1 MRNRHQELLA
11 VGIFGASKLGDR
23 IEILLQRGRDFS
35 PRASLGRVAVTAI
48 VLLAFALV
56 GSRAPR
62 WIAFAQQTPRPSF
75 EVASIKP
82 GDPSSRQI
90 GIGVRP
96 GRFIVTNAPLKMMV
110 GFAYDVRDH
119 QISGG
124 PKWLESDRFSIEAK
138 PNNATPIPAG
148 PEGMGQMRLMLQSLL
163 EDRFKLALHRET
175 KEEQVYE
182 LVVAKGGPKLKENS
196 LPDAAGRVG
205 LFGTGRGQITS
216 TAMPI
221 SALANFLSQ
230 QLGRS
235 VIDKTG
241 LGDKYNF
248 TLTYTPEPG
257 QGGAFGPPGPDAPPP
272 PDPNGPS
279 IFTALQEQ
287 LGLRLESAKGPVDIL
302 VIDHAEKPDAN

>member
-1 MRNRHQELLA
+1 MRRRRHEELLA
-11 VGIFGASKLGDR
+11 VGIFGTANLGDR
-23 IEILLQRGRDFS
+23 IEMLLQRGRDFS
-35 PRASLGRVAVTAI
+35 PRASLGRVAACAI
-48 VLLAFALV
+48 ALLAITLA

-62 WIAFAQQTPRPSF
+62 WIAFAQQAPRPSF

-82 GDPSSRQI
+82 GDPTSRQF
-90 GIGVRP
+90 GFGVRP
-96 GRFIVTNAPLKMMV
+96 GRFIVTNATLKMMV

-124 PKWLESDRFSIEAK
+124 PKWLDSDRFSIEAK
-138 PNNATPIPAG
+138 PNSATPIPAG
-148 PEGMGQMRLMLQSLL
+148 PEGMGQTRLLLQSLL
-163 EDRFKLALHRET
+163 ADRFKLTLHRET

-182 LVVAKGGPKLKENS
+182 LVVAKGGPKLKENA
-196 LPDAAGRVG
+196 LPDATGRQG
-205 LFGTGRGQITS
+205 LFSTGRGQMTG
-216 TAMPI
+216 TAVPI
-221 SALANFLSQ
+221 SVLSILSG

-241 LGDKYNF
+241 LTGKYDF
-248 TLTYTPEPG
+248 TLTYTPEQG

-302 VIDHAEKPDAN
+302 VVDHAEKPDAN